1 MQDTSCSRKIV
12 NARSVHRRIKLSD
25 LLIESLVDV
34 ADTGLKAIAIA
45 RVALAIQ
52 CFQCMLVGCY
62 NSKPAV
68 TTIVLLDPNVYAWLP
83 WWPIWNVAG

>member
-1 MQDTSCSRKIV
+1 MQDISCSRKIV
-12 NARSVHRRIKLSD
+12 NARSVHRRIELSD

-52 CFQCMLVGCY
+52 
-62 NSKPAV
+62 
-68 TTIVLLDPNVYAWLP
+68 
-83 WWPIWNVAG
+83 